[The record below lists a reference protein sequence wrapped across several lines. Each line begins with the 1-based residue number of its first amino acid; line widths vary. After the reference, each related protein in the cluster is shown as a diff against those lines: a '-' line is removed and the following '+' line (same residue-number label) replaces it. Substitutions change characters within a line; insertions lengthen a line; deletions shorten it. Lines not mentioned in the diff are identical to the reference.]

1 MGNCQA
7 AEAAAVVIQHPGGKV
22 ERLYW
27 ATTAAEVMQNNPGH
41 YVALVILRVAADKA
55 AASGDAAA
63 AATAA
68 GAGGGGGGGGGAK
81 ITRVKLLKPKD
92 TLMLGQVYRLITTQ
106 EVTKA
111 LRARKNE
118 KMQRCEAIRQQHE
131 QLRRGGDGG
140 ADHGSS
146 DQVGQRFLRHDL
158 FPCCERQLLNLLVP
172 PLCDCRTGSRRRTGT
187 GEEAGTGGRRCRASP
202 RQRARAAAA
211 AASLKPP
218 PANATDR
225 TVPCWPVFFFFLL
238 VYDLLV
244 SIKCL
249 SLASSNKKK
258 KCKSECQS
266 RINRSLV
273 SSLM

>member
-140 ADHGSS
+140 DHGSS
-146 DQVGQRFLRHDL
+146 DQDGKQEKDRHRGRGRHWRPAL
-158 FPCCERQLLNLLVP
+158 QSISEAASQS
-172 PLCDCRTGSRRRTGT
+172 GSSSSVS
-187 GEEAGTGGRRCRASP
+187 E
-202 RQRARAAAA
+202 A
-211 AASLKPP
+211 AAS
-218 PANATDR
+218 
-225 TVPCWPVFFFFLL
+225 
-238 VYDLLV
+238 
-244 SIKCL
+244 
-249 SLASSNKKK
+249 
-258 KCKSECQS
+258 
-266 RINRSLV
+266 
-273 SSLM
+273 

>member
-27 ATTAAEVMQNNPGH
+27 ATTAAEVMRNNPGH
-41 YVALVILRVAADKA
+41 YVALVILRVAADKPA
-55 AASGDAAA
+55 AGDVAP

-68 GAGGGGGGGGGAK
+68 GAGGGGGGGAK

-92 TLMLGQVYRLITTQ
+92 TLMLGQVYRLITAQ

-131 QLRRGGDGG
+131 QLRHGGDG

-146 DQVGQRFLRHDL
+146 DQDGKQEKDRHRGRGRNWRPAL
-158 FPCCERQLLNLLVP
+158 QSISEAASQS
-172 PLCDCRTGSRRRTGT
+172 GSCSSVS
-187 GEEAGTGGRRCRASP
+187 E
-202 RQRARAAAA
+202 A
-211 AASLKPP
+211 AAS
-218 PANATDR
+218 
-225 TVPCWPVFFFFLL
+225 
-238 VYDLLV
+238 
-244 SIKCL
+244 
-249 SLASSNKKK
+249 
-258 KCKSECQS
+258 
-266 RINRSLV
+266 
-273 SSLM
+273 